1 MDGVPAGGILLRVGG
16 ELRFLATSIA
26 VRVMPLPPVTAIPGS
41 ARQLLGIALYE
52 GGALPVIAIGPR
64 RDAMVI
70 CQHAGELVGLVGAEV
85 VQAGWLG
92 AELDGV
98 PPSLDIAAI
107 YGAVQRG

>member
-1 MDGVPAGGILLRVGG
+1 
-16 ELRFLATSIA
+16 
-26 VRVMPLPPVTAIPGS
+26 
-41 ARQLLGIALYE
+41 
-52 GGALPVIAIGPR
+52 
-64 RDAMVI
+64 MVI